1 MAFCGNCGNEIPEG
15 MKFCPNC
22 GTAVGTVNNAP
33 AGNTENGVYQR
44 RPAPATSTRI
54 MEIPAE
60 ASSSEPASGIDKFGK
75 FYGIG
80 LFVLAIV
87 CFFSDPAIVTILLSG
102 VIIVGTAFCL
112 NRKYK
117 LKAFTIIALILAVIC
132 LLCGIWQAKQIGLFK
147 VPKDSDYSNTSLV
160 TQDSGRN
167 DVTETKPS
175 SSSASNSST
184 SSSSEKSTPVDK
196 EEEKTDMVSTG
207 GVDPDLKA
215 FLDSYE
221 DFMDEY
227 IEFMQ
232 KYMANP
238 TDLTLLGEYADMM
251 QKCSDFEEKVNKYDT
266 KEMSTADA
274 AYYLE
279 VTNRVT
285 QKMLKIYSN

>member
-1 MAFCGNCGNEIPEG
+1 MAFCGNCGNEVPEG

-22 GTAVGTVNNAP
+22 GTAVVVVNNTTDD
-33 AGNTENGVYQR
+33 NSDNGVYQR
-44 RPAPATSTRI
+44 RPASANSTRI
-54 MEIPAE
+54 MEISAGERP
-60 ASSSEPASGIDKFGK
+60 SEQVSGIDKVGK
-75 FYGIG
+75 FFGIG
-80 LFVLAIV
+80 LLILAII

-112 NRKYK
+112 NKKYK

-147 VPKDSDYSNTSLV
+147 VPKDSGYSST
-160 TQDSGRN
+160 TQVAQDNGRT
-167 DVTETKPS
+167 DMKETKPS
-175 SSSASNSST
+175 SSSMSNGIT
-184 SSSSEKSTPVDK
+184 SSSSEKSAPA
-196 EEEKTDMVSTG
+196 EEEQEKTDIVSTG

-221 DFMDEY
+221 EFMDEY

-238 TDLTLLGEYADMM
+238 TDLNLLGEYADIMAKY
-251 QKCSDFEEKVNKYDT
+251 QDFETKINKYDS
-266 KEMSTADA
+266 KQMSSADA

-279 VTNRVT
+279 VTTRVT
-285 QKMLKIYSN
+285 QKMMKIYSN